1 MRAHARCETRISDA
15 HACFSSTHHNAYAC
29 PHVRVSGGVVR
40 ARISARMSASPE
52 SFALAS
58 PLTCPRLRNRWRSH
72 LRSHLR
78 VSGIVRARISA
89 RMSAS
94 PESFALASPLRI
106 SASPES
112 FALASPLACPRLR
125 KRSRS
130 HLRFASPRLR
140 NRSRSH
146 LRSHLRFAS
155 PLRIS
160 ASPER
165 ALAYQ
170 SPPVPSLPRMAVL
183 GLQRCSDVL
192 SSHTVLA
199 TCPTLYR
206 CCYLPFFV
214 VSPLLHAVHCYENK
228 LHVCM
233 S

>member
-58 PLTCPRLRNRWRSH
+58 PLACPRLRN
-72 LRSHLR
+72 
-78 VSGIVRARISA
+78 
-89 RMSAS
+89 
-94 PESFALASPLRI
+94 
-106 SASPES
+106 
-112 FALASPLACPRLR
+112 
-125 KRSRS
+125 RSRS